1 MCDEL
6 GPKGEDY
13 MTMYVEEA
21 GKTSLCDVA
30 TGAGCDDK
38 AKKYLEKMKDKGE
51 EEQKKQLDRLENMN
65 EGSMTDDLKQWM
77 NKRKTILKKLL
88 TKEEL

>member
-1 MCDEL
+1 
-6 GPKGEDY
+6 

-30 TGAGCDDK
+30 TGSGCDDK
-38 AKKYLEKMKDKGE
+38 AKKYLEKMKEKGE

-65 EGSMTDDLKQWM
+65 EGSMTADLKQWM
-77 NKRKTILKKLL
+77 KKRKTILKKLL